1 MCQRRRSSSSSRP
14 GCVNSKRENCLCG
27 TGKGYAGAS
36 GSRDL
41 LNHVDA
47 AWQNSHDHH
56 SSSYKTYDEDEA
68 KQKLRT
74 RIKQHLSFQTKKNEI
89 RYSACPTFTYIRPQ
103 VSLYHCLAT
112 TVIDVILFLFFF
124 LYSRF
129 GLRFFRPL
137 FSFFLS
143 YLLLLKC
150 SPP

>member
-1 MCQRRRSSSSSRP
+1 MPKATVFILFAPRVCEFKERKLFVWNGEGVCWGEWQSRFAQSRRCCVTEQSWSSFIIIQNVWWRRS
-14 GCVNSKRENCLCG
+14 K
-27 TGKGYAGAS
+27 A
-36 GSRDL
+36 
-41 LNHVDA
+41 
-47 AWQNSHDHH
+47 
-56 SSSYKTYDEDEA
+56 KTLYQDKTA
-68 KQKLRT
+68 FKF
-74 RIKQHLSFQTKKNEI
+74 SNKKNEI

-103 VSLYHCLAT
+103 VSLYHCPGT
-112 TVIDVILFLFFF
+112 TVIDVILFFFFF